1 MSQYITKN
9 KLHRVFS
16 NIPVLTAERIILR
29 KIVPDDCADMYSYSR
44 MEEVTKYLLWYPHPD
59 ADYTYRYLKQ
69 LQEQYRNGEFTD
81 WGIVL
86 KNSGRMIGTCGFTS
100 FDVPN
105 NRGEI
110 GYVLHPD
117 FWGMGIAAEAAYAVM
132 TFGFCKLNLNKI
144 EAKYIIGNDQS
155 RRVMEKCG
163 MKFEGVLR
171 QHMLIK
177 GDYKDIGICSILKSE
192 FIAADAKL
200 QADSMKWY
208 KRIFDK
214 I

>member
-9 KLHRVFS
+9 KLNKIFS
-16 NIPVLTAERIILR
+16 NIPELTADRIVLR
-29 KIVPDDCADMYSYSR
+29 KILPEDCADMYSYSHR
-44 MEEVTKYLLWYPHPD
+44 EEVTRYLLWYPHPD
-59 ADYTYRYLKQ
+59 YDYTYRYIKQ
-69 LQEQYRNGEFTD
+69 LQEQYKTGEFTD
-81 WGIVL
+81 WGIIL
-86 KNSGRMIGTCGFTS
+86 KSNGRMIGTCGFTS

-110 GYVLHPD
+110 GYVLNPEY
-117 FWGMGIAAEAAYAVM
+117 WGKGIAAEAACTVM
-132 TFGFCKLNLNKI
+132 RFGFGKLNLNRI

-177 GDYKDIGICSILKSE
+177 GDYKDIGVCSILRGE
-192 FIAADAKL
+192 FIASDPVA
-200 QADSMKWY
+200 QAESMRWY
-208 KRIFDK
+208 RRIFG
-214 I
+214 